1 MKTYIEVIKHTASR
15 LSKAG
20 IEAART
26 EAELIICE
34 LGDCPRTE
42 LFMRYQTPVSDSI
55 LKRLETAVS
64 RRKKREP
71 LQYILGHAYF
81 MNLDLKV
88 TPAVLIPRPETE
100 LMVERICRK
109 ISQNAQVL
117 DIGTGSGAV
126 ALATAFERP
135 DLQVTAVDVSPKA
148 LEIAEYNRKKYKLEN
163 VKLIRSD
170 LFSNIDEQRFDCIA
184 ANLPY
189 ISENDYAGL
198 MPEVRNFEPKLALTA
213 PQDGLEIIFECI
225 KKSPEYMNKGGLI
238 IFEMGIEQAKEI
250 REALTATG
258 KFTNIKTIQDYS
270 HRDRFVSAE
279 LN

>member
-1 MKTYIEVIKHTASR
+1 MKTYIEVIKNTASR
-15 LSKAG
+15 LQKAG

-34 LGDCPRTE
+34 LSNCPRTK
-42 LFMRYQTPVSDSI
+42 LFMLYQEPAPEAVLNQLEIVVS
-55 LKRLETAVS
+55 KRE
-64 RRKKREP
+64 KREP
-71 LQYILGHAYF
+71 LQYILGHTYF

-88 TPAVLIPRPETE
+88 TPDVLIPRPETE

-109 ISQNAQVL
+109 TPQNAQML

-135 DLQVTAVDVSPKA
+135 DLQVTAVDVSPEA
-148 LEIAEYNRKKYKLEN
+148 LKIAEYNRKKYKLEN
-163 VKLIRSD
+163 VKLLQSD
-170 LFSNIDEQRFDCIA
+170 LFSSLDKQRFDCIA

-189 ISENDYAGL
+189 VSEDEYAEL
-198 MPEVRNFEPKLALTA
+198 MPEVRDFEPKLALTA

-225 KKSPEYMNKGGLI
+225 KKAPQYMNKGGLI
-238 IFEMGIEQAKEI
+238 IFEMGIEQAIKI
-250 REALTATG
+250 KEALAATE
-258 KFTNIKTIQDYS
+258 KFTDIKVIQDYS
-270 HRDRFVSAE
+270 RRDRFVSAE